1 MCVRLI
7 QWKCMTAKAEQKN
20 SPGCKIPHEFL
31 AEQKNY
37 YIIPF
42 YVRLQIY
49 AYDIFPEY
57 NMEIVRVLQ

>member
-1 MCVRLI
+1 
-7 QWKCMTAKAEQKN
+7 MTAKAEQKN

-37 YIIPF
+37 YIILF

-49 AYDIFPEY
+49 AYDIFAEY
-57 NMEIVRVLQ
+57 NMEILRALQ